1 MTTPDQIRPFQ
12 REVLDYYKKHA
23 RELPW
28 RQAEEDGSFDPYKIL
43 VSEIMLQ
50 QTQVNRVIPKYQAFI
65 TCFPTLR
72 DLAEAPLSRVLEEW
86 SGLGYN
92 RRAKYLHQAAAVVM
106 SELGGKLPAS
116 TELLTNLPGVGKNTA
131 AAIVVYSFN
140 QAVVF
145 IETNIRTVYLHHFFK
160 HQNQITDAQLIPYIE
175 ASLDEINP
183 RDWYWALMDYG
194 SYLKQT
200 IPNPNVRSKHFT
212 RQSAFE
218 GSVRQIRGQII
229 KLLTVGPVSLTKL
242 QNTIVD
248 TRLITVLG
256 SLQDEGLISHRGSTY
271 RLGK

>member
-1 MTTPDQIRPFQ
+1 MTTPDQIHPFQ

-175 ASLDEINP
+175 ASPDEINP

-200 IPNPNVRSKHFT
+200 RPNANVRSKHFT

-256 SLQDEGLISHRGSTY
+256 SLQDEGLISQRGSTY

>member
-183 RDWYWALMDYG
+183 REWYWALMDYG

-256 SLQDEGLISHRGSTY
+256 SLQDEGLISQRGSTY